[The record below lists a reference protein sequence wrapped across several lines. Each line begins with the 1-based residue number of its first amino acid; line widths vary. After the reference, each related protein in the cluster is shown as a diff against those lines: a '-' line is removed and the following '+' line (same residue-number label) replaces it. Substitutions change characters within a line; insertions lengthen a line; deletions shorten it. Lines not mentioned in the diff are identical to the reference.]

1 MDRQN
6 EQKLTIQP
14 DFGRDILDKPFL
26 TIGEVASL
34 LQVSSRTVYNLIY
47 SGTLRACRITY
58 HITLITKEDF
68 FLMIKETTYCKRSVS
83 VFAKQGK
90 KTKGKM
96 KKDVQKTEETALTRQ
111 EGKTKAKGSSAKRR
125 LIPTANYKQSVRDTF
140 TDSESVAGDLYTMAE
155 ICQKFNYTYGR
166 FYNLRMRYSIPCI
179 KANATKCF
187 PKAEVDKAMAEEAE
201 QPFGALVLVFRH
213 HAPVRTGQDTGAQV
227 RPHPRG
233 TDKAHT
239 RQPPVLPE
247 SRLGCGTEGSRAEK
261 RKHESQTGR
270 IRYFQT
276 FKIHYPYDE
285 HLYESDGQ
293 ETTHQERTVIALSRL
308 LPTCP
313 APENG
318 QADTEG
324 VPRHLYLRQSDRE
337 V

>member
-1 MDRQN
+1 MMDRQN
-6 EQKLTIQP
+6 EQKLTVQP

-111 EGKTKAKGSSAKRR
+111 EGKAKAKGSPAKRR
-125 LIPTANYKQSVRDTF
+125 LIPAANYKQSVRDTF
-140 TDSESVAGDLYTMAE
+140 TDRESVAGDLYTMAE

-187 PKAEVDKAMAEEAE
+187 PKAEVDRAMAEEAE
-201 QPFGALVLVFRH
+201 RLGNNLSEHWYSCFDIMRLFGLGKTQVRRFALTH
-213 HAPVRTGQDTGAQV
+213 GVRTKRIHGN
-227 RPHPRG
+227 RLYYL
-233 TDKAHT
+233 KADWDAA
-239 RQPPVLPE
+239 RKE
-247 SRLGCGTEGSRAEK
+247 AERKSASTKAK
-261 RKHESQTGR
+261 RE
-270 IRYFQT
+270 
-276 FKIHYPYDE
+276 E
-285 HLYESDGQ
+285 
-293 ETTHQERTVIALSRL
+293 
-308 LPTCP
+308 
-313 APENG
+313 
-318 QADTEG
+318 
-324 VPRHLYLRQSDRE
+324 
-337 V
+337 

>member
-6 EQKLTIQP
+6 EQKLTVQP

-111 EGKTKAKGSSAKRR
+111 EGKTKAKGSPAKRR
-125 LIPTANYKQSVRDTF
+125 LIPAANYKQSVRDTF
-140 TDSESVAGDLYTMAE
+140 TDRERVAGDLYTMAE

-201 QPFGALVLVFRH
+201 
-213 HAPVRTGQDTGAQV
+213 
-227 RPHPRG
+227 
-233 TDKAHT
+233 
-239 RQPPVLPE
+239 
-247 SRLGCGTEGSRAEK
+247 RLGNNLSEHWYSCFDIMRLFGSERVMGMMEK
-261 RKHESQTGR
+261 LGV
-270 IRYFQT
+270 
-276 FKIHYPYDE
+276 DE
-285 HLYESDGQ
+285 DTPIDAKMLSNAIENRDDPSYVEDLAR
-293 ETTHQERTVIALSRL
+293 ERLGLVAPNDRVFFIA
-308 LPTCP
+308 
-313 APENG
+313 
-318 QADTEG
+318 D
-324 VPRHLYLRQSDRE
+324 
-337 V
+337 